1 MNHLDDN
8 DAPPEGFVR
17 LTDRAAIESIAG
29 PFYQRL
35 VEGAPPQLGFR
46 VTPSK
51 LNKMGVCH
59 GGLLA
64 LFADLQG
71 GPVKRLLGLE
81 MDSPTINLGVDFVA
95 PAPAGAWVH
104 SEPALVR
111 RTGGLLFFE
120 AKIFADGVLCARI
133 NGVYRLKPRGAGVNA
148 PATAPSA

>member
-17 LTDRAAIESIAG
+17 LTDRAAIEGIAG

-46 VTPSK
+46 VTPRK

-71 GPVKRLLGLE
+71 GPVKRLLDIEG
-81 MDSPTINLGVDFVA
+81 DSPTVNLGIDFVA
-95 PAPAGAWVH
+95 PVPAGAWVH
-104 SEPALVR
+104 SQPQLVR
-111 RTGGLLFFE
+111 RTRGMLFFE
-120 AKIFADGVLCARI
+120 AKFFADGELCARI
-133 NGVYRLKPRGAGVNA
+133 SGIYRLKSQNSERGATSS
-148 PATAPSA
+148 PASA